1 MHRCPNRAHQDP
13 FLYGV
18 EGVHHHTRAQVILC
32 VHRKDRPLPSIED
45 EEYQAQCD
53 AGSED
58 PMIAGWLTGIG
69 QAQADADWE
78 AEGEDPMVA
87 YERFLEDRYAYD
99 S

>member
-1 MHRCPNRAHQDP
+1 MYRCPNRAHQEP

-32 VHRKDRPLPSIED
+32 VHRKDRPLSSIED
-45 EEYQAQCD
+45 EDDQAQ
-53 AGSED
+53 
-58 PMIAGWLTGIG
+58 
-69 QAQADADWE
+69 ADWE

-87 YERFLEDRYAYD
+87 YERFLEDRYSYD

>member
-45 EEYQAQCD
+45 EDYQAQC
-53 AGSED
+53 
-58 PMIAGWLTGIG
+58 
-69 QAQADADWE
+69 DWE

>member
-1 MHRCPNRAHQDP
+1 MHRCPNRAHRDA

-45 EEYQAQCD
+45 EDYQAQC
-53 AGSED
+53 
-58 PMIAGWLTGIG
+58 
-69 QAQADADWE
+69 DWE